1 MYSFVV
7 KEDSKVTRGE
17 SQPHNKISNKQVISS
32 ILSKCILFFSFY
44 SDLIHHFTDFS
55 LNGILVNSF
64 TR

>member
-44 SDLIHHFTDFS
+44 SDPIHHITDFS
-55 LNGILVNSF
+55 LTGILVNSF

>member
-1 MYSFVV
+1 MHSFVV

-32 ILSKCILFFSFY
+32 VLSTCPLFFSFY
-44 SDLIHHFTDFS
+44 SDLIHYFTDFS
-55 LNGILVNSF
+55 LTGILVDSF